1 MLRLDGHRVVRSSGG
16 GGEKVQGS
24 RRSDY
29 HPLGSQEKDSCDSGQ
44 DLGEGGTNMGNF
56 DVTVFQAFF
65 GGPGGLS
72 FEEPGPGNVFVQF
85 G

>member
-1 MLRLDGHRVVRSSGG
+1 MGVGIGASGDEIRNAYRKQTLTLRLDGHRVVRSSGG

-44 DLGEGGTNMGNF
+44 DLGEEGTNLGNF
-56 DVTVFQAFF
+56 DVTVF
-65 GGPGGLS
+65 
-72 FEEPGPGNVFVQF
+72 
-85 G
+85 